1 MTPQAVTIRIA
12 YPPNITQIRAA
23 FRLTGGEIFAWGGV
37 IYNPGGGGLS
47 RALIE
52 HEKVHFRQ
60 QEEIGGPEAWWAR
73 YLADPAFRLDV
84 EMEAHIVEFRVYSE
98 DNGRAARRGYL
109 KFLARRL
116 SSPMYGRMITRNAA
130 SVRIKKGATTD

>member
-1 MTPQAVTIRIA
+1 LSAQAVTIQSA

-23 FRLTGGEIFAWGGV
+23 FRLTGNEIFAWGGV
-37 IYNPGGGGLS
+37 IYNPGGGALS

-60 QEEIGGPEAWWAR
+60 QEEVGGPEAWWAR

-98 DNGRAARRGYL
+98 DNGRAARRRYL
-109 KFLARRL
+109 KVLAGRL
-116 SSPMYGRMITRNAA
+116 SSPMYGGLITRKAA
-130 SVRIKKGATTD
+130 SVRIKEGAS